1 MSIVLDLRSNI
12 NRMTSL
18 ETAKSVIPDNVSASL
33 NAVTNE
39 WEHFI
44 ETGKISGKNLRPV
57 IAKSWIRC
65 SELAISPLEERA
77 RTVLSAEEIEA
88 ILHHE
93 NLGVS
98 GKNVLDRMAQTVEG
112 TEHAIVLADDSG
124 SILYSVGHR
133 KIQEHLE
140 KINFRPGGGW
150 NENMVGPNGIGT
162 TLALGRPE
170 LVMGSEHF
178 CQGWQ
183 PWVCYGAPIYNPSN
197 HSVLGCIDITG
208 PANKICVEAMALAIS
223 ITQSIEADLSA
234 MQLKNRET
242 LRAAYSE
249 VRMKWPN
256 DASLELDENGYI
268 VDINSYAY
276 DLLNISSPDLLKIPF
291 TLSLP
296 ELWLEVQPC
305 LRDGLE
311 RECRINLQNIFI
323 DSIAYLVKPV
333 AINGKQLGCTI
344 VFTSGKRASNT
355 PASLRYNKDDLIRK
369 TLIQTGGNIS
379 KAARILNID
388 RTTIYR
394 RRKHWNSSQ

>member
-1 MSIVLDLRSNI
+1 MA
-12 NRMTSL
+12 MTSL
-18 ETAKSVIPDNVSASL
+18 ETSKSVIPSNVTASL
-33 NAVTNE
+33 NAVANE
-39 WEHFI
+39 WEYFVD
-44 ETGKISGKNLRPV
+44 TGKLSGKSLRPV
-57 IAKSWIRC
+57 IAKSWLRC
-65 SELAISPLEERA
+65 RELAISPHEERA
-77 RTVLSAEEIEA
+77 RCVISTEEIEA
-88 ILHHE
+88 KLHHE

-98 GKNVLDRMAQTVEG
+98 GKNVLDKMAQTVEG
-112 TEHAIVLADDSG
+112 TGHTIVLADNSG

-133 KIQEHLE
+133 KVQEHLE

-183 PWVCYGAPIYNPSN
+183 PWVCYGAPIHNPSN
-197 HSVLGCIDITG
+197 RSILGCVDITG
-208 PANKICVEAMALAIS
+208 PADKVCVEAMALAIS

-234 MQLKNRET
+234 MQLKAREA
-242 LRAAYSE
+242 LRSAYDE

-256 DASLELDENGYI
+256 DASLVLDEYGHI
-268 VDINSYAY
+268 VDINSYACE
-276 DLLNISSPDLLKIPF
+276 LLDISSPTLLKIPF

-296 ELWLEVQPC
+296 ELWLGVQAC

-311 RECRINLQNIFI
+311 RECKINLQNKLM
-323 DSIAYLVKPV
+323 DSINYLIKPV
-333 AINGKQLGCTI
+333 AMDGKQLGCAI
-344 VFTSGKRASNT
+344 VFTSGKCVSNAV
-355 PASLRYNKDDLIRK
+355 ASLRYNEDNLIRK

-394 RRKHWNSSQ
+394 RRKQWQSSQ